1 MEEKEILT
9 EEIKMDNDPKG
20 EGKEKATSPLREV
33 LSWVI
38 TLLAA
43 FALAMVLKNYVI
55 INATVRPDRWSI
67 PLNRAMTC
75 SGCGWRIS
83 FQNRREEIS

>member
-1 MEEKEILT
+1 MEEKKEILT

-55 INATVRPDRWSI
+55 INATVPTGSME
-67 PLNRAMTC
+67 NRAMTC

>member
-1 MEEKEILT
+1 MEEKKEILT

-55 INATVRPDRWSI
+55 INATAVSYTHLTLPTTSRV
-67 PLNRAMTC
+67 
-75 SGCGWRIS
+75 
-83 FQNRREEIS
+83 

>member
-1 MEEKEILT
+1 MEEKKEILT

-43 FALAMVLKNYVI
+43 WF
-55 INATVRPDRWSI
+55 
-67 PLNRAMTC
+67 
-75 SGCGWRIS
+75 
-83 FQNRREEIS
+83 

>member
-1 MEEKEILT
+1 MEEKKEILT

-43 FALAMVLKNYVI
+43 FALAMVDHQCNS
-55 INATVRPDRWSI
+55 PDRI
-67 PLNRAMTC
+67 DGAYH
-75 SGCGWRIS
+75 
-83 FQNRREEIS
+83 